1 MVNLTKDELMSLAS
15 TLIVNSSAELLSKIK
30 KHMNAKQIA
39 YIEHEVA
46 SAEEFLAQNTKD

>member
-15 TLIVNSSAELLSKIK
+15 TLVINSSAELLSKIK

-39 YIEHEVA
+39 FIEDELA
-46 SAEEFLAQNTKD
+46 SAEEFLARDTRD